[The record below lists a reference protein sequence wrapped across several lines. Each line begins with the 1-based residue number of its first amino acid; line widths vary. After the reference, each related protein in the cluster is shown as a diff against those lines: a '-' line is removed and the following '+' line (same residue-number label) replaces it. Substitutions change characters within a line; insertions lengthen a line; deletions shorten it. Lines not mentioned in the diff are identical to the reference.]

1 MYLFTK
7 VHTCAT
13 GCGSGIESNTQNDCQ
28 GKGNPHTIFKIQ
40 EGLI

>member
-13 GCGSGIESNTQNDCQ
+13 GCGSGIESNTQNACQ
-28 GKGNPHTIFKIQ
+28 GKGNYPKNNKIQ